1 MHASNLSRCFNDKW
15 SVLALMRF
23 ALASIV
29 AITHLSD
36 FGPLGVWA
44 FIPMFGAF
52 EAIAGFLVISGY
64 SIGAS
69 YQKESKGF
77 IWRRARRIYPVYLA
91 SMVIVCV
98 SAVLLGGKWPGF
110 WEVVVNVLFLNQIV
124 TSTSLVGPAWSLS
137 LEFWLYCLTP
147 LLFGLSDK
155 TIVRLIAASF
165 VAFCVYT
172 CGRTLFHWDFYA
184 GVGYG
189 LNLPFLAF
197 IWLAGLRL
205 ARRPDATVPVLK
217 MIGLLFSLHILLT
230 ATIQFGFRLKN
241 GKLPLFFSGDVWG
254 LLMQAATLAV
264 VVYLFARVLRPDVE
278 RTPSHVMRWLGDI
291 SFPLYLVHYPI
302 FTLLD
307 STGFKSPVLYF
318 LTAIAAAAV
327 LYRTVDFYSQQRPVV
342 VDAPVAGKRSF
353 AFGRSGGASVPV
365 PVPVRVNEPTNGSRN
380 SVDRN

>member
-1 MHASNLSRCFNDKW
+1 MSPRNFSLAFNDKW

-77 IWRRARRIYPVYLA
+77 IGRRAQRIYPVYLA
-91 SMVIVCV
+91 CMVIVCV
-98 SAVLLGGKWPGF
+98 VAVVLGGSWPSL
-110 WEVVVNVLFLNQIV
+110 WEVVVNVLFLNQIL

-147 LLFGLSDK
+147 FLFTLSDK
-155 TIVRLIAASF
+155 AIVRLIAVSF
-165 VAFCVYT
+165 VLYCGYT

-205 ARRPDATVPVLK
+205 ARRPEASGTVLK
-217 MIGLLFSLHILLT
+217 MIGVLFGLHILLNT
-230 ATIQFGFRLKN
+230 AIQFGFRLKN
-241 GKLPLFFSGDVWG
+241 AKLPLFFSGDIWG

-278 RTPSHVMRWLGDI
+278 RKSSPLMRWLGDI
-291 SFPLYLVHYPI
+291 SFPLYLVHYPV
-302 FTLLD
+302 FELLD

-318 LTAIAAAAV
+318 LAALAAAAV
-327 LYRTVDFYSQQRPVV
+327 LYRTVDFYSQ
-342 VDAPVAGKRSF
+342 KRSDGKTPSSPRTRPLDGS
-353 AFGRSGGASVPV
+353 AVQVPV
-365 PVPVRVNEPTNGSRN
+365 PVPVERR
-380 SVDRN
+380 